1 MEQGQLWPS
10 GKLGIRNPECCG
22 EWARKGAPQ
31 DSHPEGAQ
39 GGPSGRALTHP
50 LLGEAAGSHGHSDGS
65 VTLYR
70 LRHVTAGATTA
81 CGISRYP
88 VDSSLTE
95 ARDPGLKE
103 GKKTR

>member
-1 MEQGQLWPS
+1 MGS
-10 GKLGIRNPECCG
+10 GRGREPPRLTPRG
-22 EWARKGAPQ
+22 
-31 DSHPEGAQ
+31 SS

-50 LLGEAAGSHGHSDGS
+50 LLGEAAGSHGPQAHAHSDGS
-65 VTLYR
+65 MTPYR